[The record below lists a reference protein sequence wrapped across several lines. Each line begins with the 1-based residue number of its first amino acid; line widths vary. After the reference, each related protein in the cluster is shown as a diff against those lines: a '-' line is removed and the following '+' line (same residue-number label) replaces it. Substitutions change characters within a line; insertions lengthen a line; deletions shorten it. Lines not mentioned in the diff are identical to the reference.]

1 MGMIEAKAE
10 VFAMARNYFG
20 RIGLSGALIVML
32 APAAGSANQL
42 NITTVTPV
50 RPQIYLNPSLH
61 MDARTR
67 AVNDLDISSDCR
79 AEDERLK
86 TLKRKRRCRQDR

>member
-1 MGMIEAKAE
+1 
-10 VFAMARNYFG
+10 MARNYFI
-20 RIGLSGALIVML
+20 RIGLIGALAVTL
-32 APAAGSANQL
+32 APVTSSANQL
-42 NITTVTPV
+42 NITTITPV

-61 MDARTR
+61 MDARSRT
-67 AVNDLDISSDCR
+67 VYDLDISNDCR

>member
-1 MGMIEAKAE
+1 
-10 VFAMARNYFG
+10 MARNCLT
-20 RIGLSGALIVML
+20 RIGFLGALAVMV
-32 APAAGSANQL
+32 APATGSANQL
-42 NITTVTPV
+42 NITTITPV

-61 MDARTR
+61 MDVRSR
-67 AVNDLDISSDCR
+67 AVYDLDTSNDCH